1 MENAELEDL
10 FTTRPSG
17 ISHLPYGLSWQE
29 FGLHVSDFTVS
40 FPTSFAFLIKAYI
53 SGRGQRTQMR
63 IGVWQRV
70 LQLTVCTLETTYGEL
85 AFKVESKGQRDR
97 LHLKEWLSLLS
108 TCKSV
113 S

>member
-1 MENAELEDL
+1 MC
-10 FTTRPSG
+10 
-17 ISHLPYGLSWQE
+17 
-29 FGLHVSDFTVS
+29 
-40 FPTSFAFLIKAYI
+40 
-53 SGRGQRTQMR
+53 

-70 LQLTVCTLETTYGEL
+70 LQLTVCTIETTYGEL

-108 TCKSV
+108 TCNSV